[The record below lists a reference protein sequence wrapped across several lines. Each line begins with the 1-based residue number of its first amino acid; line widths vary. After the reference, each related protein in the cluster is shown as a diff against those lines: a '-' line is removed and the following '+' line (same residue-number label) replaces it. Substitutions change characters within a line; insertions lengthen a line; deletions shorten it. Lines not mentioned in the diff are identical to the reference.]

1 MAYFPFFMDIAG
13 KRGVILGGG
22 RIASGKIAALLPFAP
37 QLVCIAPV
45 ICGEIERMAA
55 SLPEGQG
62 GLRLIYR
69 GAGKADLEGAFFVV
83 AATNSPE
90 TNAWA
95 AELCREKGILINAVD
110 DRKNCS
116 FFFPALVKRGP
127 VVVGISTGG
136 CSPTAASWL
145 RRKAERMVPEEMGD
159 TVEQL
164 GELRERVKKSVP
176 QAEKRSA
183 LLKRLFAFC
192 EEKDFQVADGELEE
206 LLEALLQERGKG

>member
-22 RIASGKIAALLPFAP
+22 RIAAGKIAALLPFAP

-62 GLRLIYR
+62 GLWLIYR
-69 GAGKADLEGAFFVV
+69 GARKADLDGAFFVV
-83 AATNSPE
+83 AATDSPE

-145 RRKAERMVPEEMGD
+145 RRKAERMVPEKMGD
-159 TVEQL
+159 TVESL
-164 GELRERVKKSVP
+164 GELRDRVKRSVP
-176 QAEKRSA
+176 QADVRAE

-192 EEKDFQVADGELEE
+192 EERDFRLEDGELEKA
-206 LLEALLQERGKG
+206 LEALLQECGKG

>member
-1 MAYFPFFMDIAG
+1 MAYFPFYMDIAG

-22 RIASGKIAALLPFAP
+22 RVAAGKIAALLPFAP

-45 ICGEIERMAA
+45 ICDEIERLAETGTEEPG
-55 SLPEGQG
+55 S
-62 GLRLIYR
+62 LRLISR
-69 GAGKADLEGAFFVV
+69 RAKEADLEGAFFVI
-83 AATNSPE
+83 AATDSPE

-95 AELCREKGILINAVD
+95 AKLCREKGILINAVD

-116 FFFPALVKRGP
+116 FYFPALVKRGP

-136 CSPTAASWL
+136 CSPAAASWL
-145 RRKAERMVPEEMGD
+145 RRKVERMVPEEMGD

-176 QAEKRSA
+176 QAEERSA
-183 LLKRLFAFC
+183 LLKRLFTFC
-192 EEKDFQVADGELEE
+192 EEKDFQMTDGELEE

>member
-22 RIASGKIAALLPFAP
+22 RVAAGKIAALLPFAP

-62 GLRLIYR
+62 GLWLIYR
-69 GAGKADLEGAFFVV
+69 GARKADLDGAFFVV
-83 AATNSPE
+83 AATDSPE

-116 FFFPALVKRGP
+116 FYFPALVKRGP
-127 VVVGISTGG
+127 VVMGISTGG
-136 CSPTAASWL
+136 CSPAAASWL
-145 RRKAERMVPEEMGD
+145 RRKAERMVPEKMGD
-159 TVEQL
+159 TVESL
-164 GELRERVKKSVP
+164 GELRDRVKRSVP
-176 QAEKRSA
+176 QADVRAE

-192 EEKDFQVADGELEE
+192 EERDFRLEDGELEKA
-206 LLEALLQERGKG
+206 LEALLQECGKG